1 MRLLL
6 QWLGTDILNRGVG
19 LPSYRLYQLDGAGN
33 IISAD
38 WLEADADDD
47 ALRQAHEQAGGARF
61 ELWDRDRLIT
71 SSRAS
76 GQMGG

>member
-6 QWLGTDILNRGVG
+6 QWLGTDILNRGVR
-19 LPSYRLYQLDGAGN
+19 LPSFRHYQLDGPAN
-33 IISAD
+33 IICAD
-38 WLEADADDD
+38 WLESYADDD
-47 ALRQAHEQAGGARF
+47 AMRQAHEQDGGARF

>member
-6 QWLGTDILNRGVG
+6 QWLGTDILNRGVR

-38 WLEADADDD
+38 WLEADADDPT
-47 ALRQAHEQAGGARF
+47 R
-61 ELWDRDRLIT
+61 
-71 SSRAS
+71 
-76 GQMGG
+76 